1 MLKVTDISKSFG
13 SKQAL
18 KNVNFSLKKNE
29 IAALLGENGA
39 GKSTL
44 LRILSG
50 YLQAD
55 SGSVQFDDND
65 ISTQRISYLQNIGYV
80 QEISALYADMNVYEF
95 LQLNADLRQLSAEK
109 SESRIKEVINLLEI
123 KDVLL
128 QKNETLS
135 KGYKK
140 RVELAAVLLA
150 EPAVLLLDEPTEGLD
165 PNQKQS
171 LRQVIKQYSKNH
183 AVIIST
189 HTLEDVDALAAKV
202 LLLHKGELQIN
213 ATLKKFKQIAKND
226 LLASFR
232 QITKN

>member
-65 ISTQRISYLQNIGYV
+65 ISTQRIPYLQNIGYV

-109 SESRIKEVINLLEI
+109 SESRIKEVIDLLEI

-213 ATLKKFKQIAKND
+213 ATLKKFKQTAKND

>member
-109 SESRIKEVINLLEI
+109 SESRIKEVIDLLEI

>member
-65 ISTQRISYLQNIGYV
+65 ISTQRIPYLQNIGYV

-189 HTLEDVDALAAKV
+189 HTL
-202 LLLHKGELQIN
+202 
-213 ATLKKFKQIAKND
+213 
-226 LLASFR
+226 
-232 QITKN
+232 